1 MSRVE
6 NLSTI
11 FLAIAVAIL
20 GVSFTLQGFWLWGLV
35 IVLAGLLWW
44 VIEQQLGWHWVS
56 SIGLVILT
64 LAAAAGYWFGIHIF
78 AMLAVVILALS
89 AWDLD
94 AFVERL
100 AQSQPEDSTIILARG
115 HLRRLIITNAVAL
128 ALAAFSLTVE
138 LRFNFAIAFL
148 LGLLMAFGL
157 NRLLVSLSKNN
168 Q

>member
-1 MSRVE
+1 MFRVE

-11 FLAIAVAIL
+11 LLAIAIVIL
-20 GVSFTLQGFWLWGLV
+20 GVSFTLQGFWPWGLV

-44 VIEQQLGWHWVS
+44 IAEQQLGWHWAS
-56 SIGLVILT
+56 SFGLVVLA
-64 LAAAAGYWFGIHIF
+64 LAAAAGYWFGIHVIL
-78 AMLAVVILALS
+78 MLAVVILALS

-100 AQSQPEDSTIILARG
+100 AQSPPEDSPNVLARG
-115 HLRRLIITNAVAL
+115 HLRRLIIINTVAL
-128 ALAAFSLTVE
+128 ALAAFSLTIE

-148 LGLLMAFGL
+148 LGLLMAFSL